1 MNRLV
6 TCLVLV
12 WLAMLVTGCAVGR
25 GPAGEVVL
33 GWDAGQLTDTA
44 NAAGAQVATA
54 AAEWLGVPLEL
65 ALGIGAVVGTGGVG
79 GVLVTIR
86 KILEANRRAAEARA
100 EAARLEGEKVGWDLR
115 EAAAFVQQPLAQ
127 VVYEGRVP
135 IAEPGGVIDDR
146 GEIESSRGRGF
157 DFNQNGGVA

>member
-1 MNRLV
+1 MRHILKA
-6 TCLVLV
+6 CVLAASAIV
-12 WLAMLVTGCAVGR
+12 LTGCAVGR

-79 GVLVTIR
+79 GVLVSIR
-86 KILEANRRAAEARA
+86 KILEANRKAAEARA

-115 EAAAFVQQPLAQ
+115 EAAAFVQQPLA
-127 VVYEGRVP
+127 V
-135 IAEPGGVIDDR
+135 R
-146 GEIESSRGRGF
+146 GEQI
-157 DFNQNGGVA
+157 GGAA